1 MRARHAAHAI
11 CAMLL
16 FACAAIA
23 SAQHMGLLVRD
34 SPSPPGA
41 VVAAVTPGSP
51 AARAELQTGD
61 VIVAVQGMTVAN
73 AEQFVRASH
82 AVAPGSSVALRVSRG
97 GWEKEVRLQA
107 PPAQASFG
115 LAVTSS
121 PSGGGAAIAS
131 VDPGSPAAAAGLAAG
146 DRVTRAGGRSVVDAA
161 QLRTELDEA
170 VGKGA
175 AIALTVERGGWAKEV
190 TLTAKPVLPAAT
202 AQTAA
207 APSSTGATV
216 SVPSSTLT
224 VEMDEAN
231 RQYDAGNWRAAE
243 AAYRRL
249 AQAVGDDPR
258 IHGRLC
264 HVLVMQDRFADAI
277 EACRRAATLAPS
289 EAGIQ
294 QNLGYC
300 HARLGNHAE
309 AIAAYQRAIGLAPQ
323 AASAYAGA
331 AASYAAQRNWAKA
344 EEFYRLSVSRD
355 PGDRASWQA
364 LGDAAAEQG
373 KSSDA
378 IAAYRKAQDLGPPSV
393 ELLRSLGWQL
403 YREQRYAEAET
414 VLRDANRMRPADVAV
429 LLTLGSVEEKL
440 GKTAEAGQAW
450 QRAADLDSTGTNG
463 AIARQNLAAL
473 AAAAAPA
480 APTPPQAAPATV
492 PSVAPAEYG
501 RSGTPVATAATAPVE
516 YGRPGTPPAAAT
528 TAPLEYGR
536 PGTPPPAV
544 APDVRPA
551 PPSSVPRGP
560 LKAAIAVGDF
570 QVKAANAGQYIGDG
584 LREMLLTAL
593 HGSGRY
599 VVVERIDIKGLAAE
613 QALSRSRMARP
624 GQAIAEGQMDVAEL
638 MVYGAVTEF
647 VPEVR
652 GGGLAIGLPNVPI
665 TLGMQGKSAHMA
677 LDVRVVDV
685 ASGRVLATG
694 RVVGEA
700 HSTQATVG
708 ANISVRGATMPATL
722 GGFQNTPMEQ
732 AIRECVEKAVAYV
745 AGNTPPAYF
754 RHAGP

>member
-1 MRARHAAHAI
+1 MKARRRMLPI
-11 CAMLL
+11 GAMLL
-16 FACAAIA
+16 IAFATFAATA
-23 SAQHMGLLVRD
+23 HAQHMGLVVRD
-34 SPSPPGA
+34 SKAPPGA
-41 VVAAVTPGSP
+41 VVAVVTPGSP

-61 VIVAVQGMTVAN
+61 VIVAVQGAAVTD

-115 LAVTSS
+115 LAVTSP
-121 PSGGGAAIAS
+121 PSGGGATIAS
-131 VDPGSPAAAAGLAAG
+131 VDPGGPAAAAGLAAG
-146 DRVTRAGGRSVVDAA
+146 DRVTRAGGRGVVDAA
-161 QLRTELDEA
+161 QLRTALDDA

-207 APSSTGATV
+207 APTSAAPTSAGAAA

-277 EACRRAATLAPS
+277 EACRRAAELAPS

-309 AIAAYQRAIGLAPQ
+309 AIAAYQRAIGLAPET
-323 AASAYAGA
+323 ASAYAGA

-344 EEFYRLSVSRD
+344 EEFYRLTVSRD

-378 IAAYRKAQDLGPPSV
+378 IAAYRKAQELGPASV

-403 YREQRYAEAET
+403 YREQRYADAET
-414 VLRDANRMRPADVAV
+414 VLRDANRMRPTDVAV

-440 GKTAEAGQAW
+440 GKTAEAAQAW
-450 QRAADLDSTGTNG
+450 QRAADLDPTGTNG

-473 AAAAAPA
+473 AAATAPA
-480 APTPPQAAPATV
+480 AT
-492 PSVAPAEYG
+492 
-501 RSGTPVATAATAPVE
+501 
-516 YGRPGTPPAAAT
+516 AAAT
-528 TAPLEYGR
+528 PQVAPSAPAASAPASSAAPLE
-536 PGTPPPAV
+536 
-544 APDVRPA
+544 
-551 PPSSVPRGP
+551 
-560 LKAAIAVGDF
+560 
-570 QVKAANAGQYIGDG
+570 
-584 LREMLLTAL
+584 
-593 HGSGRY
+593 
-599 VVVERIDIKGLAAE
+599 
-613 QALSRSRMARP
+613 
-624 GQAIAEGQMDVAEL
+624 
-638 MVYGAVTEF
+638 
-647 VPEVR
+647 
-652 GGGLAIGLPNVPI
+652 
-665 TLGMQGKSAHMA
+665 
-677 LDVRVVDV
+677 
-685 ASGRVLATG
+685 
-694 RVVGEA
+694 
-700 HSTQATVG
+700 
-708 ANISVRGATMPATL
+708 
-722 GGFQNTPMEQ
+722 
-732 AIRECVEKAVAYV
+732 
-745 AGNTPPAYF
+745 
-754 RHAGP
+754 

>member
-1 MRARHAAHAI
+1 MKARRTTLPI

-16 FACAAIA
+16 FAFAAIA
-23 SAQHMGLLVRD
+23 SAQHMGLVVRD
-34 SPSPPGA
+34 SRSPPGA

-51 AARAELQTGD
+51 AARAELQAGD
-61 VIVAVQGMTVAN
+61 VIVAVQGTTVAN

-115 LAVTSS
+115 FAVTNP

-131 VDPGSPAAAAGLAAG
+131 VDPGSAAAAAGLAAG
-146 DRVTRAGGRSVVDAA
+146 DRVTRASGRSVVDAA
-161 QLRTELDEA
+161 QLRAQLDEA
-170 VGKGA
+170 SGKGA
-175 AIALTVERGGWAKEV
+175 AIALTVERGGWSKEV
-190 TLTAKPVLPAAT
+190 TLTAKPVLPVATEQTVAAP
-202 AQTAA
+202 AMAGAA
-207 APSSTGATV
+207 ASVST
-216 SVPSSTLT
+216 STLM

-231 RQYDAGNWRAAE
+231 RHYDAGNWRAAE

-277 EACRRAATLAPS
+277 EACRRAAALAPS

-300 HARLGNHAE
+300 HGRLGDHGA
-309 AIAAYQRAIGLAPQ
+309 AIAAYQRAADLAPE

-331 AASYAAQRNWAKA
+331 AASYAAQRNWPKA
-344 EEFYRLSVSRD
+344 EEFYRLAVSRD

-373 KSSDA
+373 KSTAA
-378 IAAYRKAQDLGPPSV
+378 IAAYRKAQELGPASV

-403 YREQRYAEAET
+403 YREQRHAEAET
-414 VLRDANRMRPADVAV
+414 VLRDANRMRPTDVAV

-440 GKTAEAGQAW
+440 GKTAEATQAW
-450 QRAADLDSTGTNG
+450 QRAADLDPTGTNG

-473 AAAAAPA
+473 AAATAPA
-480 APTPPQAAPATV
+480 ATPPQAAPATA
-492 PSVAPAEYG
+492 PSTAPVEHGRPGTPPARATEAPAEYG
-501 RSGTPVATAATAPVE
+501 RSGTPPATASTAPAE
-516 YGRPGTPPAAAT
+516 YGPPGTPPRAA
-528 TAPLEYGR
+528 
-536 PGTPPPAV
+536 
-544 APDVRPA
+544 APDVRPV

-599 VVVERIDIKGLAAE
+599 VVVERMDIKGLAAE

-624 GQAIAEGQMDVAEL
+624 GQAIPEGQMDVAEV

-652 GGGLAIGLPNVPI
+652 GGGLSIGLPNVPI

-677 LDVRVVDV
+677 LDVRLVDV

-694 RVVGEA
+694 RVIGEA

-732 AIRECVEKAVAYV
+732 AIRECIEKATAYV

>member
-1 MRARHAAHAI
+1 MSAMKARRTALSI

-16 FACAAIA
+16 FAFAAIA
-23 SAQHMGLLVRD
+23 DAQHMGLLVRD
-34 SPSPPGA
+34 SASPPGA

-61 VIVAVQGMTVAN
+61 VIVAVQGTTVAN

-107 PPAQASFG
+107 PPAQPSFG
-115 LAVTSS
+115 LGVTSP

-131 VDPGSPAAAAGLAAG
+131 VDPGGPAAAAGLAAG

-161 QLRTELDEA
+161 QLRTALDDA

-207 APSSTGATV
+207 APTSTGAAA

-264 HVLVMQDRFADAI
+264 HVLVMEDRFADAI
-277 EACRRAATLAPS
+277 EACRRAAELAPS

-294 QNLGYC
+294 QNLGFC

-323 AASAYAGA
+323 AASAHAGV

-344 EEFYRLSVSRD
+344 EEFYRLTVSRD

-378 IAAYRKAQDLGPPSV
+378 IAAYRKAQELGPATV

-403 YREQRYAEAET
+403 HREQRYADAET
-414 VLRDANRMRPADVAV
+414 VLRDANRMRPTDVAV
-429 LLTLGSVEEKL
+429 LLTLGFVEEKL
-440 GKTAEAGQAW
+440 GKTAEAKQAW
-450 QRAADLDSTGTNG
+450 QRAVDLDPAGTNG

-480 APTPPQAAPATV
+480 APAAGTPQVAPSAPAASTPTSSAAPV
-492 PSVAPAEYG
+492 EYG
-501 RSGTPVATAATAPVE
+501 RPGTPPAAAATAPVE
-516 YGRPGTPPAAAT
+516 YGRPGTPPAAA
-528 TAPLEYGR
+528 
-536 PGTPPPAV
+536 
-544 APDVRPA
+544 APDMRAA

-624 GQAIAEGQMDVAEL
+624 GQAIAEAQMDVAEL

-652 GGGLAIGLPNVPI
+652 GGGLSVGLPNVPI

-677 LDVRVVDV
+677 LDVRLVDV

-708 ANISVRGATMPATL
+708 ANISVRGATIPATL

-732 AIRECVEKAVAYV
+732 AIRECIEKATAYV
-745 AGNTPPAYF
+745 AGNTPPVYF